1 MNREDLTTWEITG
14 KKIKSDGDVEIYI
27 KGKYGLRLFVSGDHI
42 GKCDLI
48 LRTKEF
54 DAFAKTIYTGAGYVV
69 DVVIND
75 KPAAAIYHVIKAISD
90 ADYIFGRGPY
100 ISESIVNKMMDKY
113 NYRHHNN

>member
-1 MNREDLTTWEITG
+1 MNRETIWEITG
-14 KKIKSDGDVEIYI
+14 KKIKSAGDVEIYI
-27 KGKYGLRLFVSGDHI
+27 KGKYGLKLFVSGDHI

-48 LRTKEF
+48 LMTKDF
-54 DAFAKTIYTGAGYVV
+54 DAFAKTICTGGGHVV

-75 KPAAAIYHVIKAISD
+75 KTAAAIYHAIKAISD
-90 ADYIFGRGPY
+90 VDYMFGRGPY